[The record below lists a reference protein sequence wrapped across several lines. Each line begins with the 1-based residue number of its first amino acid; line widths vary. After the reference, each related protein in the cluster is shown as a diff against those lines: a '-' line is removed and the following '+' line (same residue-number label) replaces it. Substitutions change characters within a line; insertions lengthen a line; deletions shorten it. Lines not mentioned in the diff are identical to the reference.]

1 MTWQG
6 QAQISKIISPLND
19 MNDIPKNVDL
29 KSPTTTDHGSLV
41 LLVLLLVLLL
51 FYLLGD
57 LYQPLTSIIC
67 AIKL

>member
-6 QAQISKIISPLND
+6 QAQISNIIGPL
-19 MNDIPKNVDL
+19 NDIPKNVDL
-29 KSPTTTDHGSLV
+29 KSPTTTGHGSLV